1 MRTNKRCVQLLQ
13 EAKRESRCAIPATQ
27 ADGKALRKRVEHG
40 ELCSPHR
47 GLFMENEYWNTLDP
61 AQRTIHQVRALQIQN
76 PRIIFAG
83 PSAVAVYGYEHPWS
97 IHASGIYR
105 ADCSRGNQKPTNHAL
120 GRIYMPRIS
129 ERIIN
134 GIRVT
139 TPERTLLDCSLMFP
153 FRKVL
158 PIFDSAMAQDSE
170 LPEII

>member
-61 AQRTIHQVRALQIQN
+61 AQRTIHQVRALQLQN

-83 PSAVAVYGYEHPWS
+83 PSAVAVYGYEHPWN
-97 IHASGIYR
+97 IHATARTAR
-105 ADCSRGNQKPTNHAL
+105 AAIKNLRIMLL
-120 GRIYMPRIS
+120 GASTCQGFPNESSTEYASPHR
-129 ERIIN
+129 N
-134 GIRVT
+134 GRFLT
-139 TPERTLLDCSLMFP
+139 AR
-153 FRKVL
+153 
-158 PIFDSAMAQDSE
+158 
-170 LPEII
+170 

>member
-61 AQRTIHQVRALQIQN
+61 AQRTIHQVRALQLQN

-83 PSAVAVYGYEHPWS
+83 PSAVAVYGYEHPWN

-105 ADCSRGNQKPTNHAL
+105 ADIKNLRIMLL
-120 GRIYMPRIS
+120 GASTCQGFPNESSTEYASPHR
-129 ERIIN
+129 N
-134 GIRVT
+134 GRFLT
-139 TPERTLLDCSLMFP
+139 AR
-153 FRKVL
+153 
-158 PIFDSAMAQDSE
+158 
-170 LPEII
+170 